1 MHYAKIKYFDV
12 ANGPGIRT
20 SLFVSGCSNH
30 CKGCFNPET
39 WDPNYGNEFTD
50 EEIEKII
57 ESVDDNIAGIS
68 ILGGDP
74 LEIYNLIMV
83 KKLITEFRKKFNFEK
98 DIWLWSGYTIEN
110 IINDRNKWDVV
121 KDVDVLVEGPYVEKK
136 RNLNLKFR
144 GSSNQQIIDIQAS
157 QTFNTCILKEEYME

>member
-1 MHYAKIKYFDV
+1 MHYAKIKYFDI

-30 CKGCFNPET
+30 CEGCFNPET
-39 WDPNYGNEFTD
+39 WNPNYGNEFTD
-50 EEIEKII
+50 EEIKKII

-83 KKLITEFRKKFNFEK
+83 KKLITEFRKEFGFKK

-110 IINDRNKWDVV
+110 IINDRNKWDIV
-121 KDVDVLVEGPYVEKK
+121 KDVDVLVEGPFKIEE
-136 RNLNLKFR
+136 RDLTLKFR
-144 GSSNQQIIDIQAS
+144 GSANQQIIDIQAS
-157 QTFNTCILKEEYME
+157 QSLNSCILKDEYME

>member
-1 MHYAKIKYFDV
+1 MHYAKIKYFDI
-12 ANGPGIRT
+12 ANGPGVRT

-30 CKGCFNPET
+30 CEGCFNPET
-39 WDPNYGNEFTD
+39 WNPNYGQEFT
-50 EEIEKII
+50 EKEIEKII
-57 ESVDDNIAGIS
+57 DSVNDNIAGIS

-74 LEIYNLIMV
+74 LENYNLTMV
-83 KKLITEFRKKFNFEK
+83 KKLITTFRKKFGFKK

-121 KDVDVLVEGPYVEKK
+121 KDVDVLVEGPFEIKK
-136 RNLNLKFR
+136 RNLKLQFR

-157 QTFNTCILKEEYME
+157 QAFNTCVLKEEYME

>member
-30 CKGCFNPET
+30 CEGCFNPET